1 MVSRTSLALLTVAAP
16 LLLSAC
22 GTDQTDRTVS
32 GAGIGAAT
40 GAVVGAVTP
49 LTPVGGALLGG
60 AIGGATGALTTPSEV
75 NLGKP
80 VLRESASANPGP
92 VRRGGMASMDPAT
105 VREVQAELQRRG
117 YDVGPIDGRLGP
129 RTQTAIREFE
139 QQNGLPVDGQPS
151 ASLRDYMQQHPTG

>member
-1 MVSRTSLALLTVAAP
+1 
-16 LLLSAC
+16 
-22 GTDQTDRTVS
+22 TVS

-49 LTPVGGALLGG
+49 LTPIGGALLGG

-80 VLRESASANPGP
+80 VWRNSASAGP
-92 VRRGGMASMDPAT
+92 APRRVGMDPAT
-105 VREVQAELQRRG
+105 VRDIQAELQRRG
-117 YDVGPIDGRLGP
+117 YDVGPVDSRLGP

-139 QQNGLPVDGQPS
+139 QQNGLPGG
-151 ASLRDYMQQHPTG
+151 LRTFATLFGHLRRPPN